1 MITFI
6 MIKQQAFEHFLKEE
20 GIDEETGELSEGR
33 QTQIYLDLKDC
44 ENIVDL
50 LHVVDNNFRDPRD
63 FYKAI
68 ITDIVN
74 ASTIKQQQYFPDDST
89 VLLSMDRLIADYN
102 EFSEDDQDIIDQ
114 QCIRAQGEDADDPLI
129 LKVRVLCLATY
140 TELGDPDFEYYD
152 IQFEDGYV
160 INGLSGSYLENLE

>member
-6 MIKQQAFEHFLKEE
+6 MIKQQAFTHFLKEE
-20 GIDEETGELSEGR
+20 GIDEETGQLSEGR
-33 QTQIYLDLKDC
+33 QTQIYLDLKDS

-63 FYKAI
+63 FYKSI

-74 ASTIKQQQYFPDDST
+74 ASTIKEKQFFPDDST
-89 VLLSMDRLIADYN
+89 VLLSLDRLVNDFE
-102 EFSEDDQDIIDQ
+102 EFEEEDQSIIDQ
-114 QCIRAQGEDADDPLI
+114 QCSRVGDDDRI
-129 LKVRVLCLATY
+129 VKVKILCLATH
-140 TELGDPDFEYYD
+140 TELGDPDYEYYD